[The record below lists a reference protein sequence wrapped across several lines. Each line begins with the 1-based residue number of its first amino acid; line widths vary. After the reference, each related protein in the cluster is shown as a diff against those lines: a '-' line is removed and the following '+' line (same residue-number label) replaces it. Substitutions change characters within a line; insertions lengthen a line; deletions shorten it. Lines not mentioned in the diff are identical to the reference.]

1 MAIADTGTA
10 PPSPPPPLETLL
22 RSHPVPTWR
31 IVAWPVMILM
41 LSMMA
46 WAYFAEL
53 EEFTIASGEVVP
65 LGKIKVVQHLEGGII
80 EELFVKDGDLV
91 EEGQPLLQLDLGSSG
106 TNIEELQVRLD
117 NATLV
122 AARLEAEATGNPLE
136 FPPDTAE
143 RRPGMVISQRQTY
156 EARLSELESS
166 LSILEEQVRQ
176 KELEVDE
183 LDSQR
188 NAIAKNLKIAQ
199 ERFKISE
206 SLLSEGLTARIEH
219 LELQAAVESLEG
231 ELNNLTSSS
240 PRARAAI
247 SESQERVTEAERRFR
262 REAKEELGD
271 SQQSAARVSE
281 LLIQANQQGVRAEI
295 KSPTAGFV
303 QNMVYNTVGG
313 VVRAGEPIMEIVP
326 TGELL
331 VVEARLNPTDR
342 GYVELGQ
349 PAMVKI
355 STYDFA
361 RYGGLEGHVVQ
372 LAPDSSTD
380 ENGEPYFRVVIE
392 TSRSYLGAIEGELP
406 ITPGMQASADIRTGT
421 RSVLEY
427 LVKPVLKLK
436 HEAFRER

>member
-1 MAIADTGTA
+1 MATADTGSSA
-10 PPSPPPPLETLL
+10 ERPPLDQLL
-22 RSHPVPTWR
+22 RGHPVPTWR

-41 LSMMA
+41 LSMMT
-46 WAYFAEL
+46 WTYFAEL
-53 EEFTIASGEVVP
+53 EEFTVASGEVVP
-65 LGKIKVVQHLEGGII
+65 VGKVKVVQHLEGGII

-91 EEGQPLLQLDLGSSG
+91 VEGQPLLQLDLGSGG

-117 NATLV
+117 SAILA

-136 FPPDTAE
+136 FPPDEAE
-143 RRPGMVISQRQTY
+143 RRPEMLTGQRQTY

-166 LSILEEQVRQ
+166 VGILSEQVKQ

-183 LDSQR
+183 LDVQR
-188 NAIAKNLKIAQ
+188 ETISKNLKIAK

-219 LELQAAVESLEG
+219 LELEAAVESLEG
-231 ELNNLTSSS
+231 ELSNLTSAI

-247 SESQERVTEAERRFR
+247 AEAQERVNEAERRFR
-262 REAKEELGD
+262 REAKEELDD
-271 SQQSAARVSE
+271 SRQNIARVTE
-281 LLIQANQQGVRAEI
+281 LLDQANQQGVRAEI
-295 KSPTAGFV
+295 KSPTNGIV

-313 VVRAGEPIMEIVP
+313 VVRAGEPIMHIVP
-326 TGELL
+326 TGEQL

-342 GYVELGQ
+342 GYVEVGQ
-349 PAMVKI
+349 RAMVKI

-361 RYGGLEGHVVQ
+361 RYGGLEGAVIQ

-380 ENGEPYFRVVIE
+380 ENGEPYFRVVVQ
-392 TSRSYLGAIEGELP
+392 TDRSYLGVQEGDLP
-406 ITPGMQASADIRTGT
+406 ITPGMQASVDIRTGT